1 MAAWIQHKC
10 ATINVYVLEQV
21 LELVVD
27 NFHRRVPRWTD
38 LGTFIR
44 LLALELSSPSVPNVS
59 ESQVSLLHLSSQPPL
74 GGVLWRSASPWRLG
88 HGFRF
93 LKHIDRLAPFA
104 DFTDHRWRAKPAA

>member
-44 LLALELSSPSVPNVS
+44 LLAPGTLKS
-59 ESQVSLLHLSSQPPL
+59 ECPK
-74 GGVLWRSASPWRLG
+74 RL
-88 HGFRF
+88 
-93 LKHIDRLAPFA
+93 
-104 DFTDHRWRAKPAA
+104 